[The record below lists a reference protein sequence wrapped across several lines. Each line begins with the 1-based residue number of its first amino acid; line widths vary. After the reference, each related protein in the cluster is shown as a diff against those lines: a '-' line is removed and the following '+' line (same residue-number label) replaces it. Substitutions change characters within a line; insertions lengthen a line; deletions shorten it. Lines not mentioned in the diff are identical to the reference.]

1 VWLSLLAVAVGGV
14 IGTGARWGVDTL
26 LPNATPGTLGISTAV
41 VNVIGSFVL
50 GLLVAAVWPRPR
62 VPFWLK
68 AGVGTGV
75 LGSFTTFSAISLNVV
90 AGAVEANIL
99 ATLSALL
106 LSTVLGLLAAWGG
119 LVLGARVVGTSI
131 RQAPS
136 IPDGGSDL

>member
-68 AGVGTGV
+68 AGVGMGV